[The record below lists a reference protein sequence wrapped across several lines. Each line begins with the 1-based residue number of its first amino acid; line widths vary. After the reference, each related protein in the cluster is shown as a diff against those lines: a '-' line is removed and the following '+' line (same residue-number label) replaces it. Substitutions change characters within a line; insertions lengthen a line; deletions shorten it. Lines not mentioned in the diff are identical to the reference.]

1 MFPIYMWVKEYKG
14 LENFGI
20 TFDNNYEIKYNRD
33 KDTLSINKKCE
44 STNNNIENFYSIDK
58 KKGNIDSVNLLIG
71 KNGSGKTS
79 ILEVLNIF
87 NLGSSNDNEKIQ
99 EIGNHVILY
108 KSSFNNEDF
117 ILEKDFLSISIEIK
131 ESKKE
136 IKLKEVLSKCEIE
149 DEKNYKEDYLKN
161 LGTIKLSFREKKL
174 SAAQREL
181 LSKYVK
187 ERTVL
192 KLNIGLENGSKKN
205 IYDYLI
211 KIRQEKNNDNFENAY
226 LTLSILDLYV
236 KLINS
241 NKEILNNFHF
251 DKINLN
257 FLKLYDNINNDNIK
271 DMILKNYFNY
281 LYLIHIL
288 RGLYIN
294 NGKKISIKKLEK
306 DKNKML
312 KLLNDKSSSEKF
324 EILLKRIERLSR
336 KSGNQIEFNRKNYK
350 EIIDDIATHI
360 NDIVAAK
367 DEINIQYNKIIKE
380 FIINFKEREGIIDFL
395 EEYDNFYIPKEKK
408 DIDLLFKSV
417 EFIKIEEEGLSD
429 GERIKLQYFSTLHGV
444 LNAEFKDRKYIT
456 LLFDE
461 TESFLHPEWSRRFL
475 YELIEELEKY
485 EDKKF
490 KLIFATHS
498 PFLIAD
504 VLAKDCIYLSKDENG
519 KIIAEIKDD
528 VKTFGAN
535 IIDLFKN
542 TMFLESTFGKFATE
556 KIKGVVEEINNTK
569 DYYQIKDNLEINFI
583 IEEIGEKLISNKLK
597 SMIESKLIKK
607 DDEYYKKKIEEYESK
622 IENKEE
628 YYEKKMKE
636 CKEKQNKSKNGEND
650 KDSDN

>member
-1 MFPIYMWVKEYKG
+1 MFPIYMWVDRYKG
-14 LENFGI
+14 LENFEI
-20 TFDNNYEIKYNRD
+20 TFDNNYKIEFD
-33 KDTLSINKKCE
+33 KDKGTLSIIKKDI
-44 STNNNIENFYSIDK
+44 TDNNIKNFYSIDK
-58 KKGNIDSVNLLIG
+58 TKGNIDSINLLIG

-87 NLGSSNDNEKIQ
+87 NLGSSNDNEKVQ

-131 ESKKE
+131 ESKKK

-294 NGKKISIKKLEK
+294 NGKEISIKKLEK

-312 KLLNDKSSSEKF
+312 KLLDDKSSSEKF

-350 EIIDDIATHI
+350 EIIGDIATRI

-367 DEINIQYNKIIKE
+367 DEINIQYNKIIKK
-380 FIINFKEREGIIDFL
+380 FIINFKEREEIIDFL

-461 TESFLHPEWSRRFL
+461 IESFLHPEWSRRFL
-475 YELIEELEKY
+475 YELIEELERY

-504 VLAKDCIYLSKDENG
+504 VLAKDCIYLEKENG
-519 KIIAEIKDD
+519 KIEAKIHND

-556 KIKGVVEEINNTK
+556 KIKGVVDKIEKAENYSQIKNNTEVK
-569 DYYQIKDNLEINFI
+569 FI
-583 IEEIGEKLISNKLK
+583 IDEIGEKLISNKLK
-597 SMIESKLIKK
+597 SMIESKVKNN
-607 DDEYYKKKIEEYESK
+607 DDNIEYYI
-622 IENKEE
+622 
-628 YYEKKMKE
+628 
-636 CKEKQNKSKNGEND
+636 
-650 KDSDN
+650 